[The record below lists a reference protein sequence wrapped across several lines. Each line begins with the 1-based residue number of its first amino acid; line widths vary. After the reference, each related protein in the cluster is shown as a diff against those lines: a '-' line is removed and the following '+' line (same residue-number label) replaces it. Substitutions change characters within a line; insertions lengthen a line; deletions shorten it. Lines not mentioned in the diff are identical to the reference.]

1 MKKSLVR
8 CALFLIPFLAIF
20 SNAIA
25 QNLPAKRDSLHSAIL
40 KEERVFQVVLPESY
54 KPGSTEKYDVLY
66 VLDGDWN
73 LKSAADVQQFAQNN
87 SYMPPVIMVAVHN
100 TDRSRDMTPTRVVQ
114 APGSG
119 GADKFLSFLKNELVP
134 YVNKTYPANGNN
146 ILYGHSLGGL
156 FSVYAFLAEPQL
168 FNAYLVVD
176 PSLWW
181 DDNYIQKLAGEKM
194 NASSHAGKSLFIT
207 GRDEAGLKQMGIT
220 DFDTLLKNRAPKD
233 LKWKIA
239 GYADEHHGSIRLKSV
254 YDGLKFFYDGYGKP
268 DVVFHPMNGIVLK
281 DRPYKVYYF
290 GPSQVHY
297 TTDGSEPVLT
307 STKMQPGNSLMN
319 GAKLNARALDRT
331 DRFNKS
337 TVGEFKVGNALPA
350 IAKPDNIVP
359 GGLGYSYYEGE
370 WNALPDFGKL
380 KAVRSGIADKD
391 FDVNK
396 LPRPTNFATL
406 LEGYIE
412 IQREGYYIFV
422 LDSDDGSKL
431 FLGDNLL
438 IDYDGMHG
446 NGKPKTYLVPLEK
459 GFYPVRLEYFQQGGG
474 AQLVLQYVLPG
485 EEQPQPI
492 PFERQYGKR

>member
-1 MKKSLVR
+1 
-8 CALFLIPFLAIF
+8 
-20 SNAIA
+20 
-25 QNLPAKRDSLHSAIL
+25 
-40 KEERVFQVVLPESY
+40 
-54 KPGSTEKYDVLY
+54 
-66 VLDGDWN
+66 
-73 LKSAADVQQFAQNN
+73 
-87 SYMPPVIMVAVHN
+87 
-100 TDRSRDMTPTRVVQ
+100 
-114 APGSG
+114 
-119 GADKFLSFLKNELVP
+119 
-134 YVNKTYPANGNN
+134 
-146 ILYGHSLGGL
+146 
-156 FSVYAFLAEPQL
+156 
-168 FNAYLVVD
+168 
-176 PSLWW
+176 
-181 DDNYIQKLAGEKM
+181 
-194 NASSHAGKSLFIT
+194 
-207 GRDEAGLKQMGIT
+207 
-220 DFDTLLKNRAPKD
+220 
-233 LKWKIA
+233 
-239 GYADEHHGSIRLKSV
+239 
-254 YDGLKFFYDGYGKP
+254 
-268 DVVFHPMNGIVLK
+268 MNGIVLK

-319 GAKLNARALDRT
+319 GAKLSAKALDRT
-331 DRFNKS
+331 DRFNRS
-337 TVGEFKVGNALPA
+337 TVGEFRIGNAFPA

-359 GGLGYSYYEGE
+359 GGLNYSYYEGE

-474 AQLVLQYVLPG
+474 AQLALHYVLPG